1 MRYFTKNRNG
11 KIGGGEKF
19 PRLDYTIDGEI
30 STIVGNLISQ
40 LRSNPEQ
47 TAGRLRYNKIG
58 VSKAGEDKYQS
69 VSTLIFKDCDGNEL
83 TRFEAYNDEVSFSGY
98 QNLENSVIIQNVY
111 SVESSSHWN
120 VSEKDTYLYAT
131 LDSNLSNPKNLSFK
145 VDVTKIPWADGLHF
159 GSRGYD
165 GFVSVENGPLIEFS
179 FFQDGKDKLVI
190 PWLSLRETPIS
201 Q

>member
-1 MRYFTKNRNG
+1 MEKS
-11 KIGGGEKF
+11 GGGEKF
-19 PRLDYTIDGEI
+19 PRLDYTIEEGEAN
-30 STIVGNLISQ
+30 TIVGNLVSQ

-69 VSTLIFKDCDGNEL
+69 VSTLIFKDCNGNEL

-98 QNLENSVIIQNVY
+98 QNLENPVIIQNIY
-111 SVESSSHWN
+111 SVESSSHWDISSTDN
-120 VSEKDTYLYAT
+120 PEWKDTYLYAT
-131 LDSNLSNPKNLSFK
+131 LDSNLSNPKNLSFR
-145 VDVTKIPWADGLHF
+145 VDVTKIPWADGLFF
-159 GSRGYD
+159 GTRGYD

-179 FFQDGKDKLVI
+179 FFQDGEDKLVI
-190 PWLSLRETPIS
+190 PWLSLRETRIP

>member
-1 MRYFTKNRNG
+1 MEKS
-11 KIGGGEKF
+11 GGGEKF
-19 PRLDYTIDGEI
+19 PRLDYTIEGEAN
-30 STIVGNLISQ
+30 TIVGNLVSQ

-98 QNLENSVIIQNVY
+98 QNLENPVIIQNIY
-111 SVESSSHWN
+111 SVESSLHWN
-120 VSEKDTYLYAT
+120 VSEEDTYLYAT
-131 LDSNLSNPKNLSFK
+131 LDSNLSNPKNLSFR

-179 FFQDGKDKLVI
+179 FFQDGEDKLVI